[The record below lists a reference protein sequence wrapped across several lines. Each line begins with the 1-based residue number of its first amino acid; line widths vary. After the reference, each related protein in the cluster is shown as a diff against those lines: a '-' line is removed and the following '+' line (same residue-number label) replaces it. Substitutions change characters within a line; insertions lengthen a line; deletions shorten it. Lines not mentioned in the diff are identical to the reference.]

1 MRLFYRIMPLSYRN
15 NCSSQWAEIDHMKAG
30 VLGGDYIICHTE
42 DLRDRFL
49 GERLV
54 MGIEFNVVLPEN
66 SPYRFNKEVA
76 ALIFFTKIPKEVEL
90 LHSNKND
97 AGKDVIVT
105 FTDDWFDAL

>member
-1 MRLFYRIMPLSYRN
+1 MRLFYRIDGSN
-15 NCSSQWAEIDHMKAG
+15 NWAEIEHTKAG
-30 VLGGDYIICHTE
+30 VMNGDYIICHTE
-42 DLRDRFL
+42 DFRDRFL

-76 ALIFFTKIPKEVEL
+76 ALIFFTKIPKEVEFP
-90 LHSNKND
+90 HSNKND

-105 FTDDWFDAL
+105 FTDDWFDTL